1 MAIPLPNI
9 PLTKFGSLPGQR
21 AFRLG
26 HVSQF
31 PNGAK
36 SAHSPT
42 PAQSDLR
49 PPTSDLRL
57 VFPRN
62 QKFPVVFYF
71 RHDYPFIMKRDF
83 RLQTS
88 GFRLSAVLLG
98 CLTVSSLT
106 GFALTDAN
114 PYSAISGRNVFA
126 LKPPTPPP
134 VVDPAK
140 NSPPPN
146 LELQGFTTIL
156 GRAQVLLKIK
166 LPPRPP
172 EPAKD
177 RSLVMDVGQR
187 EGDVEV
193 LEMDA
198 YAGTVKL
205 KNQGNIVSLNLKDNG
220 SKPTAGPALPAPAL
234 PVAPGGIPAPAVAPV
249 APAAGG
255 APAVSTMGGTGLPTR
270 SIRSTPPA
278 PGAAGLGSIG
288 GLGNTTAQP
297 QRRELTAEE
306 GAALLEINRKANE
319 GRGLPFPPA
328 RINTQE

>member
-1 MAIPLPNI
+1 
-9 PLTKFGSLPGQR
+9 
-21 AFRLG
+21 
-26 HVSQF
+26 
-31 PNGAK
+31 
-36 SAHSPT
+36 
-42 PAQSDLR
+42 
-49 PPTSDLRL
+49 
-57 VFPRN
+57 
-62 QKFPVVFYF
+62 
-71 RHDYPFIMKRDF
+71 MKRDF

-88 GFRLSAVLLG
+88 GFRLSAVLWG

-234 PVAPGGIPAPAVAPV
+234 PVAPGGIPAPAVAPA
-249 APAAGG
+249 APGG
-255 APAVSTMGGTGLPTR
+255 SPSVTTMGATGLPTR

-278 PGAAGLGSIG
+278 PGTAGMGSIG
-288 GLGNTTAQP
+288 GLGSTTTQSRP
-297 QRRELTAEE
+297 RDLTPEE

-319 GRGLPFPPA
+319 GRGLPFPPP
-328 RINTQE
+328 RFNTQE